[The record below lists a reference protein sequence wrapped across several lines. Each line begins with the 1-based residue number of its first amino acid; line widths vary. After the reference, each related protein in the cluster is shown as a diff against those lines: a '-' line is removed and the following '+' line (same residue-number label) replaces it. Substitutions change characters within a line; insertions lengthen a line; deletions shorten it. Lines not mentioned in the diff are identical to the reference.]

1 MRKDVRIRDPTKYF
15 FGFPDFSTIFPAN
28 GCDTVANM
36 PQRDITIPDA
46 VSTGMLLI
54 DRDVISI
61 GRTKYAIP
69 PPKESE
75 NLATEILRSLRSTEI
90 RDCI

>member
-15 FGFPDFSTIFPAN
+15 FGFPDFSTILPAN
-28 GCDTVANM
+28 GCVMVANM

-46 VSTGMLLI
+46 VSTGMPLI
-54 DRDVISI
+54 ERDDINI
-61 GRTKYAIP
+61 GRIKYAIP

-75 NLATEILRSLRSTEI
+75 NLATEILRSFRSTEVCY
-90 RDCI
+90 CI

>member
-1 MRKDVRIRDPTKYF
+1 MRRDVKIRDPARYF

-36 PQRDITIPDA
+36 PQRDITTPEA
-46 VSTGMLLI
+46 VSIGMPLT
-54 DRDVISI
+54 DRDAISI

-75 NLATEILRSLRSTEI
+75 NLATEMLRSLRSTEI